1 MKGSVFA
8 NLITIARKE
17 RGISQTEACEL
28 ICIGDPATLSKWETG
43 AVVPSEEMVIKL
55 MESYEEPIIG
65 YIYLQ
70 ECTKLGQR
78 LLPPVLLS
86 ELDNLALNFQ
96 YEFEDVKEMRRDIF
110 IGYIYLQECTKLGQR
125 LLPPVLLSELDN
137 LALNFQYEFEDVKEM
152 RRDILEIAR
161 DGVVDEEEKPRWLQ
175 IQRHSKGLFCTLLPM
190 MIRNFDK
197 IKGPYKV
204 APLKELTKINR

>member
-55 MESYEEPIIG
+55 MGSYEEPI
-65 YIYLQ
+65 
-70 ECTKLGQR
+70 
-78 LLPPVLLS
+78 
-86 ELDNLALNFQ
+86 
-96 YEFEDVKEMRRDIF
+96 